1 MNGRLRPARRS
12 SPARKRRDRSGRFL
26 GDLLCRLQQW
36 VPEHGGKQ
44 ERRVH
49 AHIVMDT
56 RIGILQHL
64 FNDPL
69 HRAVAI
75 FREVAGNGREQRLEQ
90 MIFTQQLIGFVTVAR
105 L

>member
-1 MNGRLRPARRS
+1 MIGQA
-12 SPARKRRDRSGRFL
+12 AFL

-56 RIGILQHL
+56 RIGILQYL
-64 FNDPL
+64 LNNAF

>member
-1 MNGRLRPARRS
+1 MAAN
-12 SPARKRRDRSGRFL
+12 RKT
-26 GDLLCRLQQW
+26 
-36 VPEHGGKQ
+36 

-56 RIGILQHL
+56 RIGILQYL
-64 FNDPL
+64 LNNAF

-105 L
+105 LQQFQRFFKQTCRWDIVQ